1 MAMQQTISAS
11 CLKKFDVFIS
21 FHGKDTRRKFTSHL
35 YDALS
40 MKVRTFIDENEL
52 EKGDEISSALIK
64 AIEEAYASLVI
75 FSKNYASSKWCLN
88 ELVKILECKKNH
100 GQIVIPVFYEIDP
113 SHVRNQVGSYGQA
126 FEKHEQDLRRNKD
139 EIKLQKWRNAL
150 TEAANLSG
158 WHSQNYRIESN
169 FIKDIVEDILKKLNR
184 KHPSEVDKKIVGIE
198 KNNEETDLAKTES
211 NDVRTLGLCGIKK
224 TTLAKD
230 LYVKLWSK
238 FNKPKEEFASEV
250 QEEFV
255 SEVQEPEKNKLVFLE
270 GCSYNFDLED
280 LLRAPAEVLGE
291 VSYGSSYKATLLLE
305 EEEAMIVLVIRLKE
319 GVVGKKEFEQHMEIL
334 ERVGQHTNV
343 VPLRAYY
350 FWKDERYMVYDYVPA
365 GNLST
370 LLHGSRS
377 GGRTTPFDWDS
388 RVKVSL
394 GTARGIAHI
403 HSVGGTKFT
412 HGNIM
417 SSNVLLNQ
425 DKEGCFFDFG
435 LTSLVNVPA
444 KRSRVAGYRA
454 PEVIKT
460 GNHSHKSDVYSFGV
474 LLLELLTGIAPQP
487 PLQSRGR
494 YDIIDLPRW
503 VRSVIREQLTIEL
516 FDDELKYENMEKEM
530 VQMLDIAMACVAKMP
545 DMRPNMVE
553 VVRMIE
559 EIQ

>member
-1 MAMQQTISAS
+1 MQKTIGAS
-11 CLKKFDVFIS
+11 SSKTFDVFIS
-21 FHGKDTRRKFTSHL
+21 FRGEDTRRKFTSHL

-64 AIEEAYASLVI
+64 AIKEAYASLVI

-88 ELVKILECKKNH
+88 ELVKILECKKEQ
-100 GQIVIPVFYEIDP
+100 GQIVIPVFYEVNP
-113 SHVRNQVGSYGQA
+113 SHVRNQRGSYGQA
-126 FEKHEQDLRRNKD
+126 FENHEQDLRQSKD
-139 EIKLQKWRNAL
+139 KLQKWRNAL

-158 WHSQNYRIESN
+158 WHSQNYR
-169 FIKDIVEDILKKLNR
+169 
-184 KHPSEVDKKIVGIE
+184 
-198 KNNEETDLAKTES
+198 
-211 NDVRTLGLCGIKK
+211 
-224 TTLAKD
+224 
-230 LYVKLWSK
+230 
-238 FNKPKEEFASEV
+238 AS
-250 QEEFV
+250 
-255 SEVQEPEKNKLVFLE
+255 
-270 GCSYNFDLED
+270 G
-280 LLRAPAEVLGE
+280 EVLE
-291 VSYGSSYKATLLLE
+291 KVSYGSSYKATLLLE
-305 EEEAMIVLVIRLKE
+305 EEEAMIVVVIRLKE
-319 GVVGKKEFEQHMEIL
+319 IVVGKKDFEQHMEIL

-343 VPLRAYY
+343 VPLCAYY
-350 FWKDERYMVYDYVPA
+350 FSKDEKLMVYDYVPI

-425 DKEGCFFDFG
+425 DNDGCIFDFG

-444 KRSRVAGYRA
+444 KPSGPAGYRA
-454 PEVIKT
+454 PEVIET
-460 GNHSHKSDVYSFGV
+460 GNHSHKSDVYSFGI
-474 LLLELLTGIAPQP
+474 LLLELLTGKAP
-487 PLQSRGR
+487 LGH
-494 YDIIDLPRW
+494 DDMIDLPSW
-503 VRSVIREQLTIEL
+503 VRTVLQDEWTIEV
-516 FDDELKYENMEKEM
+516 FDDELMYENKEEEM
-530 VQMLDIAMACVAKMP
+530 VQMLKIAMACVANMS

-559 EIQ
+559 DIQ

>member
-1 MAMQQTISAS
+1 MQKTIGAS
-11 CLKKFDVFIS
+11 SSKTFDVFIS
-21 FHGKDTRRKFTSHL
+21 FRGEDTRRKFTSHL

-64 AIEEAYASLVI
+64 AIKEAYASLVI

-88 ELVKILECKKNH
+88 ELVKILECKKEQ
-100 GQIVIPVFYEIDP
+100 GQIVIPVFYEVNP
-113 SHVRNQVGSYGQA
+113 SHVRNQRGSYGQA
-126 FEKHEQDLRRNKD
+126 FENHEQDLRQSKD
-139 EIKLQKWRNAL
+139 KLQKWRNAL

-158 WHSQNYRIESN
+158 WHSQNYRIESH
-169 FIKDIVEDILKKLNR
+169 FIKDIVGDILKKLNG
-184 KHPSEVDKKIVGIE
+184 KHPFEV
-198 KNNEETDLAKTES
+198 N
-211 NDVRTLGLCGIKK
+211 NDVRTLGWWGMGGIRK
-224 TTLAKD
+224 TILAKD
-230 LYVKLWSK
+230 LFIYLKQAKDLFIKPFSHLQ
-238 FNKPKEEFASEV
+238 FNKPK
-250 QEEFV
+250 
-255 SEVQEPEKNKLVFLE
+255 NNLVFFE
-270 GCSYNFDLED
+270 GSSYNFDLED
-280 LLRAPAEVLGE
+280 LLRASGEVLE
-291 VSYGSSYKATLLLE
+291 KVSYGSSYKATLLLE
-305 EEEAMIVLVIRLKE
+305 EEEAMIVVVIRLKE
-319 GVVGKKEFEQHMEIL
+319 IVVGKKDFEQHMEIL

-343 VPLRAYY
+343 VPLCAYY
-350 FWKDERYMVYDYVPA
+350 FSKDEKLMVYDYVPI

-425 DKEGCFFDFG
+425 DNDGCIFDFG

-444 KRSRVAGYRA
+444 KPSGPAGYRA
-454 PEVIKT
+454 PEVIET
-460 GNHSHKSDVYSFGV
+460 GNHSHKSDVYSFGI
-474 LLLELLTGIAPQP
+474 LLLELLTGKAP
-487 PLQSRGR
+487 LGH
-494 YDIIDLPRW
+494 DDMIDLPSW
-503 VRSVIREQLTIEL
+503 VRTVLQDEWTIEV
-516 FDDELKYENMEKEM
+516 FDDELMYENKEEEM
-530 VQMLDIAMACVAKMP
+530 VQMLEIAMACVANMS

-559 EIQ
+559 DIQ